1 MDKPCNVCDNCRRKE
16 GHGLPVV
23 SKDITIEAI
32 TAAKIAN
39 AVQSKTDDRVTMI
52 KMVNYMRGR
61 GHKKAGLEALF
72 QSGDVEAATKR
83 KWTDA
88 EMEMIVTHLLTEG
101 YLWEDFHYT
110 PYSSIS
116 YLKPGPLAK
125 RLLPLKRSD
134 IENGRRPIKIEM
146 DFLQDDTS
154 EVSVGRPSKRQKTSA
169 AAAQAESSQI
179 YTKDAVHDDDEIEY
193 DLSMFNDIVDTD
205 DETNADEPREI
216 INLD

>member
-1 MDKPCNVCDNCRRKE
+1 MTIFLPSHTIDDACGRRIKRKGEWCVSLVNMMYSIHVSNAICLYVQVYGMVQYTQDYRTCRKIFFESYFSNDPTVSTSQYSGQLLNPTSMDKPCNVCDNCRRKE

-88 EMEMIVTHLLTEG
+88 VCMIVVR
-101 YLWEDFHYT
+101 FH
-110 PYSSIS
+110 
-116 YLKPGPLAK
+116 
-125 RLLPLKRSD
+125 
-134 IENGRRPIKIEM
+134 
-146 DFLQDDTS
+146 
-154 EVSVGRPSKRQKTSA
+154 
-169 AAAQAESSQI
+169 
-179 YTKDAVHDDDEIEY
+179 H
-193 DLSMFNDIVDTD
+193 
-205 DETNADEPREI
+205 
-216 INLD
+216 

>member
-1 MDKPCNVCDNCRRKE
+1 
-16 GHGLPVV
+16 
-23 SKDITIEAI
+23 
-32 TAAKIAN
+32 
-39 AVQSKTDDRVTMI
+39 
-52 KMVNYMRGR
+52 
-61 GHKKAGLEALF
+61 
-72 QSGDVEAATKR
+72 
-83 KWTDA
+83 
-88 EMEMIVTHLLTEG
+88 
-101 YLWEDFHYT
+101 
-110 PYSSIS
+110 
-116 YLKPGPLAK
+116 
-125 RLLPLKRSD
+125 
-134 IENGRRPIKIEM
+134 M